1 MNAMDRI
8 VLSLL
13 VDNTAGVLSRVAG
26 LFSRRGYNIESLTV
40 GVTADERYSRMTVV
54 SLGDQEIL
62 EQIEKQL
69 RKLED
74 VRDIKELKPGQAVYR
89 ELIMVKVR
97 ANASER
103 QAINA
108 ISDIFRATIVDVAK
122 DSLTVM
128 LTGDQSK
135 LEAFLNLLDGYEI
148 LELARTGITGLSR
161 GIKDVTYLV

>member
-1 MNAMDRI
+1 MERI

-40 GVTADERYSRMTVV
+40 GMTADDRYSRMTVV
-54 SLGDQEIL
+54 STGEPEIL
-62 EQIEKQL
+62 DQIEKQL

-74 VRDIKELKPGQAVYR
+74 VRDIKELKPGSSVYR
-89 ELIMVKVR
+89 ELILVKVR

-103 QAINA
+103 QAVSA
-108 ISDIFRATIVDVAK
+108 IADIFRATVVDVGK

-135 LEAFLNLLDGYEI
+135 LDALINLLEDYDI
-148 LELARTGITGLSR
+148 LELARTGVTGLSR
-161 GIKDVTYLV
+161 GAEDVRHLP

>member
-1 MNAMDRI
+1 MERI

-13 VDNTAGVLSRVAG
+13 VDNTSGVLSRVAG

-54 SLGDQEIL
+54 SIGDQEIL
-62 EQIEKQL
+62 DQIENQL

-74 VRDIKELKPGQAVYR
+74 VRDIKELKPGCSVFR
-89 ELIMVKVR
+89 ELILVKVR
-97 ANASER
+97 ANSGER
-103 QAINA
+103 QAVSA
-108 ISDIFRATIVDVAK
+108 IADIFRATIVDVGK

-135 LEAFLNLLDGYEI
+135 LDALINLLEDYEI
-148 LELARTGITGLSR
+148 LDLARTGLTGLSR
-161 GIKDVTYLV
+161 GSGDIRYLP

>member
-1 MNAMDRI
+1 MDRI

-13 VDNTAGVLSRVAG
+13 VDNTSGVLSRVAG

-54 SLGDQEIL
+54 AFGDQNIL

-74 VRDIKELKPGQAVYR
+74 VRDIKELKPSHSVYR

-97 ANASER
+97 PTRMSVR
-103 QAINA
+103 Q
-108 ISDIFRATIVDVAK
+108 SVPFPTFSVQP
-122 DSLTVM
+122 LWM
-128 LTGDQSK
+128 
-135 LEAFLNLLDGYEI
+135 
-148 LELARTGITGLSR
+148 
-161 GIKDVTYLV
+161 